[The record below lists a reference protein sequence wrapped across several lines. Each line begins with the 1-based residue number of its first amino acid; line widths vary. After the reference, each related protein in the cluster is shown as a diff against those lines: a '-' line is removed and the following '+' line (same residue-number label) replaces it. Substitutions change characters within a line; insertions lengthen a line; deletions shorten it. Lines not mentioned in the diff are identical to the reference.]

1 MYNLNAEE
9 FVWITTY
16 IVILFS
22 ERTTVNEM
30 NIWGNIL
37 SAAGS
42 QLSALAAIYQ
52 AQNSAVSSG
61 SSQNQST
68 NEPG

>member
-1 MYNLNAEE
+1 MFFNYNAEE
-9 FVWITTY
+9 FIWITTY

-22 ERTTVNEM
+22 ERTTVDEM

-52 AQNSAVSSG
+52 TYNTSNSSNGNS
-61 SSQNQST
+61 
-68 NEPG
+68 NEEG

>member
-1 MYNLNAEE
+1 MFNLNAEE
-9 FVWITTY
+9 FIWITTY

-22 ERTTVNEM
+22 QRVTINEM

-52 AQNSAVSSG
+52 AWD
-61 SSQNQST
+61 ST
-68 NEPG
+68 AANNTTVNE

>member
-22 ERTTVNEM
+22 ERITVNEM
-30 NIWGNIL
+30 DIWGNIL

-52 AQNSAVSSG
+52 AQSSAVSSG
-61 SSQNQST
+61 NSQNQST

>member
-1 MYNLNAEE
+1 MFNLNAEE
-9 FVWITTY
+9 FIWITTY

-22 ERTTVNEM
+22 QRITINEM

-52 AQNSAVSSG
+52 AWDNNASTGPSA
-61 SSQNQST
+61 NA
-68 NEPG
+68 NEQG